1 MHRRSFVKIAVL
13 AATVVSASAREAIS
27 QTPKGA
33 APGPR
38 LDPKDPLAV
47 TLGYVEAPTKA
58 NASKF
63 PQYKSDQKCS
73 NCQLYLGAGP
83 SAPCSIFGNK
93 QVPAG
98 AWCSAW
104 VKKV

>member
-1 MHRRSFVKIAVL
+1 MNRREFSAHLAAVATQEDGIAV
-13 AATVVSASAREAIS
+13 A
-27 QTPKGA
+27 
-33 APGPR
+33 
-38 LDPKDPLAV
+38 
-47 TLGYVEAPTKA
+47 TKA
-58 NASKF
+58 NTSKF

-83 SAPCSIFGNK
+83 SAACSIFGNK